1 MEWET
6 IVNQHAKTKKDTTR
20 NNRTKKYSQRVLV
33 SSVIAIFFLLATVLK
48 LVEPV
53 LGIPV
58 MVVSLM
64 IGSYDLGR
72 AKGDA
77 TNVFYD

>member
-1 MEWET
+1 MEWEA
-6 IVNQHAKTKKDTTR
+6 IVNQHAKANKNAAK
-20 NNRTKKYSQRVLV
+20 NKHIKKYSKRVLV
-33 SSVIAIFFLLATVLK
+33 SSVVAIFFLLATALK

-58 MVVSLM
+58 MVISLM
-64 IGSYDLGR
+64 IGCYNLGR
-72 AKGDA
+72 GKGGE

>member
-6 IVNQHAKTKKDTTR
+6 IVNQHAHAKA
-20 NNRTKKYSQRVLV
+20 NRTYNRKLKKYRNRVLV
-33 SSVIAIFFLLATVLK
+33 SAVVAIAFLLAASCD
-48 LVEPV
+48 LVQPV

-64 IGSYDLGR
+64 IGCYNLGR
-72 AKGDA
+72 AKGVVA
-77 TNVFYD
+77 NVR